1 VDSTFWGPDFAE
13 LDRDD
18 PEIAHVLLDEL
29 DRQRTGLQLIASE
42 NFTSPAV
49 LAALGSTLGNKY
61 AEGYPGRRYYAGCAQ
76 VDRAEQLAIDRATL
90 LFGAEHAN
98 VQPHSG
104 ASANL
109 AAFAALAEPGD
120 TVLAME
126 LPHGGHLT
134 HGSRVNFSGKWFH
147 PIGYRTTPDTG
158 LIDYDEVRDLALA
171 HRPKLIICGAT
182 AYPRLIDYAVFREI
196 ADEVGAYL
204 VVDAAHVIGL
214 VAGGAIPSPVEHA
227 DVVTCTTHKVL
238 RGPRGGMIL
247 CRAELARRIDKAVFP
262 FSQGGPMMH
271 AIAGKAVALRE
282 AGRSRFQWYA
292 RQTVDNARA
301 LAAGLAAEGMRPV
314 TGGTDNHLVL
324 ADLREL
330 GVTGCD
336 AEMRCERAGITLGK
350 HALPYD
356 PERAAVTS
364 GVRLGAPAVTTQ
376 GMGTVEMGHIA
387 ELIGAAVRADPATAR
402 GAHVLRDLAE
412 QSRALSDRFPA
423 YRREAAYA

>member
-1 VDSTFWGPDFAE
+1 
-13 LDRDD
+13 
-18 PEIAHVLLDEL
+18 
-29 DRQRTGLQLIASE
+29 
-42 NFTSPAV
+42 
-49 LAALGSTLGNKY
+49 
-61 AEGYPGRRYYAGCAQ
+61 
-76 VDRAEQLAIDRATL
+76 
-90 LFGAEHAN
+90 
-98 VQPHSG
+98 
-104 ASANL
+104 
-109 AAFAALAEPGD
+109 
-120 TVLAME
+120 
-126 LPHGGHLT
+126 
-134 HGSRVNFSGKWFH
+134 
-147 PIGYRTTPDTG
+147 
-158 LIDYDEVRDLALA
+158 
-171 HRPKLIICGAT
+171 
-182 AYPRLIDYAVFREI
+182 
-196 ADEVGAYL
+196 
-204 VVDAAHVIGL
+204 
-214 VAGGAIPSPVEHA
+214 
-227 DVVTCTTHKVL
+227 
-238 RGPRGGMIL
+238 MIL